1 MSKQPREAIA
11 VGRFSTDKQDEGDSI
26 RRQQNSF
33 ARVCQ
38 RWELQ
43 PSTRWTIFDKGLSG
57 FTGDHLS
64 EKAELGRFLRALE
77 AGQVRPDV
85 SGQMPVLVWEAVDRM
100 TRLPQLL
107 ATDLVKRFVNAG
119 VAIVF
124 DEADLWIDSSTIEDK
139 WIILQVLID
148 QAYQYSRRLSRRL
161 KSAWQGKRDKAA
173 TGKKFSK
180 RRPAWLDWDDARHDF
195 VVNDGARAVRY
206 MFEQT
211 AEGVGQRSLLRLLQ
225 KHYAPIGPSGRWNT
239 SYIQKV
245 LSDRSVLGEHQPCK
259 FEVEEDD
266 DGEEIRVRVPAGPPV
281 KAYYPAVVDEPLW
294 HRAQAGKAA
303 GVKAKG
309 QHSQHVN
316 LFVGLVKC
324 GFDNHPMHI
333 TTSRAKRQNEGEYVQ
348 RRLTSYGHISMVSG
362 ACPISLDYY
371 GFERAVLSFLRELDP
386 AELDQN
392 RRRDNRLRDAE
403 RELAGIEEY
412 LAELQAELADRKR
425 AKGRVATLSKACEDE
440 EAKRDRILSE
450 IEKLRAELHAARPL
464 KDTHTLLDT
473 LASLKGEELHAARL
487 RLRTLIAELVE
498 AMIVWPE
505 KYLGRVH
512 AAVRITFPSGDVRNI
527 AVSGDWS
534 QWQTVLDDDDSFD
547 RSQEATTS
555 ILSHLR
561 QRADRTAKV
570 QPYTT
575 PDELPA
581 TVGKLADEWLKLA
594 RSEKKKDSFRTIPA
608 HIRRFVAVIGPD
620 TPTVSEDGWKRWVA
634 WLRRETAAKRLEPN
648 TARVGLNRSRELV
661 RWMIQHGRAVA
672 FDGLDV
678 SANRLMGVS

>member
-33 ARVCQ
+33 VRVCQ

-77 AGQVRPDV
+77 AGQVRPEV

-124 DEADLWIDSSTIEDK
+124 DESDLWIDSSTIEDK

-211 AEGVGQRSLLRLLQ
+211 AEGVAQRSLLRLLQ
-225 KHYAPIGPSGRWNT
+225 QYAPIGPSGRWNT

-245 LSDRSVLGEHQPCK
+245 LSDRSVLGEHQPYK
-259 FEVEEDD
+259 FAVEEDD

-281 KAYYPAVVDEPLW
+281 KAYFPAVVDEPLW
-294 HRAQAGKAA
+294 HRAQAGKTA

-309 QHSQHVN
+309 RHSLHVN

-324 GFDNHPMHI
+324 GFDNLPMHV
-333 TTSRAKRQNEGEYVQ
+333 TTSRAKRQNEVEYVQ

-362 ACPISLDYY
+362 ACPVSMDYY
-371 GFERAVLSFLRELDP
+371 GFERAMLSFLRELDP
-386 AELDQN
+386 AELDQD

-403 RELAGIEEY
+403 RELAGVEEY
-412 LAELQAELADRKR
+412 LAELDGELADRKR
-425 AKGRVATLSKACEDE
+425 AKGRVATLSKACEHE
-440 EAKRDRILSE
+440 EAKRDRLLSE
-450 IEKLRAELHAARPL
+450 IEKLRAELHATRPL
-464 KDTHTLLDT
+464 QDTHNVLDR
-473 LASLKGEELHAARL
+473 LASLKGEELHTARL
-487 RLRTLIAELVE
+487 RLRKLIAELVE
-498 AMIVWPE
+498 AVIVWPE

-512 AAVRITFPSGDVRNI
+512 AAVRITLPSGGVRNI

-547 RSQEATTS
+547 RSQDAITS
-555 ILSHLR
+555 ILSDLR
-561 QRADRTAKV
+561 QRADRIAKV
-570 QPYTT
+570 QPYTA
-575 PDELPA
+575 PDELPS

-608 HIRRFVAVIGPD
+608 HVRRFVFVIGAD
-620 TPTVSEDGWKRWVA
+620 TASVDAGGWKKWVG
-634 WLRRETAAKRLEPN
+634 WLKREVKAGRMESN
-648 TARVGLNRSRELV
+648 TARVGLNRCREFV
-661 RWMIQHGRAVA
+661 RWMVANGRAVA
-672 FDGLDV
+672 FDALEASV
-678 SANRLMGVS
+678 VKTLKA

>member
-1 MSKQPREAIA
+1 MSNPSREAIA

-33 ARVCQ
+33 VRVCQ

-57 FTGDHLS
+57 FYGDHLS

-77 AGQVRPDV
+77 AGQVQPDA

-107 ATDLVKRFVNAG
+107 ATDLVKRLVSAG

-124 DEADLWIDSSTIEDK
+124 DEADLWIDSCTIKDK
-139 WIILQVLID
+139 WIMLQVLID
-148 QAYQYSRRLSRRL
+148 QAYQYSRRLSGRV
-161 KSAWQGKRDKAA
+161 KSAWQRKRDKAA

-180 RRPAWLDWDDARHDF
+180 RRPAWLDWDDARQDF

-211 AEGVGQRSLLRLLQ
+211 AEGVSQRSLLRLLQ
-225 KHYAPIGPSGRWNT
+225 QHYAPIGPSGRWNT

-266 DGEEIRVRVPAGPPV
+266 DGEEIQVRVPACLPV
-281 KAYYPAVVDEPLW
+281 KGYYPAVVDEPLW
-294 HRAQAGKAA
+294 LRAQAGKAA

-309 QHSQHVN
+309 RHSQHVN

-324 GFDNHPMHI
+324 GFDNLPMHV

-362 ACPISLDYY
+362 ACPVSLDYY
-371 GFERAVLSFLRELDP
+371 GFERAMLSFLRELDP
-386 AELDQN
+386 AELDQD

-412 LAELQAELADRKR
+412 LAELQAEYADRKR

-440 EAKRDRILSE
+440 ETKRDRLLSE
-450 IEKLRAELHAARPL
+450 IGKLRAELHAARPL
-464 KDTHTLLDT
+464 EDTHNVLDR

-487 RLRTLIAELVE
+487 RLRTLIAESVE
-498 AMIVWPE
+498 AVIVWPE

-512 AAVRITFPSGDVRNI
+512 AAVRITFPSGSVRNI

-534 QWQTVLDDDDSFD
+534 QWQTVLDDDDGFD
-547 RSQEATTS
+547 RSQEAITS

-561 QRADRTAKV
+561 QRADRIAKV
-570 QPYTT
+570 QPYTA
-575 PDELPA
+575 PDELPS

-608 HIRRFVAVIGPD
+608 HIRRFVSVIGAD
-620 TPTVSEDGWKRWVA
+620 TASVDAGGWKKWVA
-634 WLRRETAAKRLEPN
+634 WLKREVKAGRMESN
-648 TARVGLNRSRELV
+648 TARVGLNRCREFV
-661 RWMIQHGRAVA
+661 RWMVANGRAVA
-672 FDGLDV
+672 FNALEA
-678 SANRLMGVS
+678 SGVKTLKA